1 MTISSEDGRHAN
13 TFDDVTGEFY
23 DESLSVELC
32 KEEGE
37 SLSKRAT
44 DASVMPKY
52 WSRAEGIV
60 EGTSNQLFNVDML
73 EVRRNLKP
81 IFEAD
86 AANPFTKKNYGS
98 LGGYLSEIKPL
109 LAKHGFL
116 DKCGCGKI
124 IAYGN
129 EGKKQFFLPVFFEVT
144 HVDTGGRER
153 VLMEIPLAKLD
164 PQAIGVAMTYGRRY
178 LIQAYF
184 NLTAMDDDAISAI
197 MKKSMEHD
205 DFGTA
210 MASIIEKMKECGT
223 VADLQKFGV
232 AHQAAIQYF
241 PEDKVALLRSEYQ
254 VKLKELSEKPAPEAG
269 EKPKAKNPKGRAKN
283 EPEDVVECDGAKS
296 GNEP

>member
-1 MTISSEDGRHAN
+1 MTS
-13 TFDDVTGEFY
+13 TLDDVTGEFY
-23 DESLSVELC
+23 DESLSVEAC

-37 SLSKRAT
+37 TLSKRAT
-44 DASVMPKY
+44 DNMVMPKY
-52 WSRAEGIV
+52 WARAEGIV
-60 EGTSNQLFNVDML
+60 ESTANYPFAVDML
-73 EVRRNLKP
+73 EVRRKLKP

-98 LGGYLSEIKPL
+98 LGGYLAEIKPL
-109 LAKHGFL
+109 LVEYGFL

-144 HVDTGGRER
+144 HVGSGGRER

-205 DFGTA
+205 DFGIA
-210 MASIIEKMKECGT
+210 MASIIEKMKECST

-241 PEDKVALLRSEYQ
+241 PEEKVALLRSAYQ
-254 VKLKELSEKPAPEAG
+254 VKLKELSENTARESDD
-269 EKPKAKNPKGRAKN
+269 KPKAKKPKGNATN
-283 EPEDVVECDGAKS
+283 AAEDAVGNS
-296 GNEP
+296 G